1 MGLGTVKVVDAN
13 VRVSVCLVVCMVAG
27 TGVGWVQKKVFYFSS
42 IDTPARIL
50 FFYQGKKL

>member
-50 FFYQGKKL
+50 LFYQGKKL